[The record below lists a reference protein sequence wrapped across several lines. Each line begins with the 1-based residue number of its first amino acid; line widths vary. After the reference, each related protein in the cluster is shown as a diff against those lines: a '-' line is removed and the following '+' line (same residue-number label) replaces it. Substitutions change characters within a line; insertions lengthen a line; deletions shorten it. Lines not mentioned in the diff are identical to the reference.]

1 MCASGP
7 DLYVSFFI
15 IQLQS
20 AERDV
25 KMSKRIAV
33 VFVVFA
39 LLAFVSC
46 AKPPEQEIQKANSAI
61 EAART
66 TEAEEYAPDAFQVAM
81 DTLNAANA
89 AKTEADG
96 KFALFRSYGKAKE
109 LFVRAEGLANEAAT
123 AAQTE
128 KERVKEEVTGLL
140 TQAKTVLDSADAAL
154 KKAPKG
160 KGSKADIELIK
171 GDLDAANAAYT
182 DAQNDFTA
190 GKYKSAK
197 EKVEAATQKAQA
209 VISEIEQ
216 AKAKKMGK

>member
-1 MCASGP
+1 
-7 DLYVSFFI
+7 
-15 IQLQS
+15 
-20 AERDV
+20 
-25 KMSKRIAV
+25 MSKRIAV

-123 AAQTE
+123 VAQTE
-128 KERVKEEVTGLL
+128 KERVKAEVTELI
-140 TQAKTVLDSADAAL
+140 TQAQTVLDSANAAL

-171 GDLDAANAAYT
+171 NDLAA
-182 DAQNDFTA
+182 AQAGFDEGKADFDA
-190 GKYKSAK
+190 GKYKAAK
-197 EKVEAATQKAQA
+197 AKIEAAMQKAQA
-209 VISEIEQ
+209 VINEIEQ
-216 AKAKKMGK
+216 AKAKKMEKAAPKKTGK

>member
-1 MCASGP
+1 M
-7 DLYVSFFI
+7 F
-15 IQLQS
+15 
-20 AERDV
+20 
-25 KMSKRIAV
+25 KRIAV

-46 AKPPEQEIQKANSAI
+46 AKPPEQEIQKANSSI
-61 EAART
+61 EAAT
-66 TEAEEYAPDAFQVAM
+66 AAEAEEYAPDAFQVAM

-128 KERVKEEVTGLL
+128 KERVRAEVTELI
-140 TQAKTVLDSADAAL
+140 TQAQTVLDSANAAL

-160 KGSKADIELIK
+160 KGSKADVELIK
-171 GDLDAANAAYT
+171 NDLAA
-182 DAQNDFTA
+182 AQAGFDEGQADFNG
-190 GKYKSAK
+190 GKYKTAK
-197 EKVEAATQKAQA
+197 AKIEAAMQKAQA
-209 VISEIEQ
+209 VITEIEQ

>member
-1 MCASGP
+1 M
-7 DLYVSFFI
+7 F
-15 IQLQS
+15 
-20 AERDV
+20 
-25 KMSKRIAV
+25 KRIAV
-33 VFVVFA
+33 IFVVFA
-39 LLAFVSC
+39 LLVFVSC
-46 AKPPEQEIQKANSAI
+46 AKPPEQEIQKANTSI

-66 TEAEEYAPDAFQVAM
+66 AEAEEYAPDAFQTAT

-109 LFVRAEGLANEAAT
+109 LYVRAEALANEAAS

-128 KERVKEEVTGLL
+128 KERVKAEVEGLL
-140 TQAKTVLDSADAAL
+140 TQAKAVLDSADAAL

-171 GDLDAANAAYT
+171 GDLDAANASNT
-182 DAQNDFTA
+182 DAQNDFAA

-197 EKVEAATQKAQA
+197 AKLEAAMQKAQA
-209 VISEIEQ
+209 VITEIEQ
-216 AKAKKMGK
+216 AKAKKAGK

>member
-1 MCASGP
+1 M
-7 DLYVSFFI
+7 F
-15 IQLQS
+15 
-20 AERDV
+20 
-25 KMSKRIAV
+25 KRIAV

-39 LLAFVSC
+39 LLALVSC
-46 AKPPEQEIQKANSAI
+46 AKAPEQEIQKANSSM

-66 TEAEEYAPDAFQVAM
+66 AEAEEYAPDAFQVAM

-128 KERVKEEVTGLL
+128 KERVRAEVTELI
-140 TQAKTVLDSADAAL
+140 TQAQTVLDSANAAL

-171 GDLDAANAAYT
+171 NDLAA
-182 DAQNDFTA
+182 AQTGFDEGKADFDA
-190 GKYKSAK
+190 GKYKAAK
-197 EKVEAATQKAQA
+197 AKIEAAMQKAQA
-209 VISEIEQ
+209 VTEEIAQ
-216 AKAKKMGK
+216 AAAKKTGK